1 MVLPPPL
8 LPSRR
13 TRRETSQRDAYTTT
27 PRISCGTTTAANSPT
42 LRGPRMHAPKARR
55 CTETC
60 LHSHHPSCCRL
71 VLSASAHLLH
81 PLALSNDQW
90 RPPTHSPIYPLALLA
105 FHRSL
110 GADRA
115 HFHGCGGSL
124 PGVRQAQHAI
134 LSHRLR
140 PPRPLAP
147 VPHTASQYLS
157 HHLPAHAWRGPLSS
171 VLPSRPLCLILR
183 AAFYASSRPVHTQD
197 SDEAGVGEPT
207 QGEGD
212 LCRVVPNTDDASA
225 EGKTWL
231 HYQLILCE
239 DFFQLYR
246 SPSVT
251 RIGLRLGPATHLRCS
266 LSPTRAMFSYPCAW
280 LFSRS
285 WGTATDRL
293 SRAL

>member
-81 PLALSNDQW
+81 PLALSNDQQ

-171 VLPSRPLCLILR
+171 CYRAGHFALYYGPPSMRPPGLCTHKTQMKLESVNQRR
-183 AAFYASSRPVHTQD
+183 ARAI
-197 SDEAGVGEPT
+197 
-207 QGEGD
+207 
-212 LCRVVPNTDDASA
+212 SA
-225 EGKTWL
+225 E
-231 HYQLILCE
+231 
-239 DFFQLYR
+239 
-246 SPSVT
+246 
-251 RIGLRLGPATHLRCS
+251 
-266 LSPTRAMFSYPCAW
+266 
-280 LFSRS
+280 
-285 WGTATDRL
+285 
-293 SRAL
+293 